1 MGISGFFPWPRN
13 DKADKMTLQVEQAEL
28 AARNG
33 GVKLEKWRQVT
44 GLERWKDR
52 IIMVEEDEGIRED
65 GGKEHLKRRFMRR

>member
-1 MGISGFFPWPRN
+1 MRGRSLLAFQVSFPGRGMIKLIRW
-13 DKADKMTLQVEQAEL
+13 TLQVEQAEL

-52 IIMVEEDEGIRED
+52 IIMVEEDEGI
-65 GGKEHLKRRFMRR
+65 H